1 MGQAV
6 FLRPKKF
13 DGKGGIL
20 YVSVAK
26 GRCGPFFFCT
36 PVSKLPPLCQASTN
50 KRIYYI
56 LGLHNDEK
64 RYCTGKITWFYYSVN

>member
-13 DGKGGIL
+13 DGKGGSSL
-20 YVSVAK
+20 YRK
-26 GRCGPFFFCT
+26 GPFCGPFFFWT

-50 KRIYYI
+50 KRIYY
-56 LGLHNDEK
+56 LGFTMAK
-64 RYCTGKITWFYYSVN
+64 RDIAFIR

>member
-1 MGQAV
+1 MRMGVGQAV

-50 KRIYYI
+50 KRIYY
-56 LGLHNDEK
+56 LGFTMTK
-64 RYCTGKITWFYYSVN
+64 RDIA